1 MAGEEH
7 QAEYVVLDVVD
18 GSVEVGHV
26 DLLEPVSDVRG
37 TAAQGLSPPE
47 VVDGA
52 ALRDGHQPGA
62 RVPWYAGFRPLL
74 QRGDQGVLREIL
86 GKPEVVSHPGQTG
99 DEPGRLVAP
108 HCRDC

>member
-7 QAEYVVLDVVD
+7 QAEHVVLDVVD
-18 GSVEVGHV
+18 GGVEVGHV
-26 DLLEPVSDVRG
+26 DLLEPVSDFGG
-37 TAAQGLSPPE
+37 TAAQGLRAPE

-74 QRGDQGVLREIL
+74 QRGDQSVLREIL

-108 HCRDC
+108 NGRDC